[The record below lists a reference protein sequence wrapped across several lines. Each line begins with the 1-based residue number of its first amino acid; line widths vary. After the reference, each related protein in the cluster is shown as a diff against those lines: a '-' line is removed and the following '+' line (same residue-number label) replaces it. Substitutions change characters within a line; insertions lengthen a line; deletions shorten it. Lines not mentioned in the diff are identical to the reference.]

1 MYDKK
6 TEDQLRQGRDAS
18 GCENIR
24 WLMCICNQAL
34 AALWGV
40 TTFPDKGDGCQEA
53 VSPINTDEPEQFH
66 VCLSADSDGSV
77 SLNIRLSSGS
87 VCRHLLKS
95 WIIQITCTTHP
106 IHIHQKHIND
116 FFLLI
121 SQNAPAL

>member
-40 TTFPDKGDGCQEA
+40 TSLFQTKAMDVKK
-53 VSPINTDEPEQFH
+53 QF
-66 VCLSADSDGSV
+66 L
-77 SLNIRLSSGS
+77 
-87 VCRHLLKS
+87 
-95 WIIQITCTTHP
+95 Q
-106 IHIHQKHIND
+106 
-116 FFLLI
+116 
-121 SQNAPAL
+121 